1 MTPKSK
7 LIKKIQA
14 LDFAIYE
21 MVLYL
26 DNHPNCPQGLRLLA
40 QYRAERNAAVAEYE
54 KAYGKLVLTAADA
67 GNGTRWNW
75 VDDPWPWE
83 NEGNE

>member
-26 DNHPNCPQGLRLLA
+26 DTHPNCPQGLRLLA

-54 KAYGKLVLTAADA
+54 KAYGKPLVYTFEEDDIAGWMGSEVQKHTA
-67 GNGTRWNW
+67 
-75 VDDPWPWE
+75 
-83 NEGNE
+83 